1 MLHTAQPVCF
11 EYAISLVHS
20 CHIIVKS
27 IPYSV
32 TGCLQIVNGKFSE
45 VFSCFRQNYYSIVFG
60 FDIWVN
66 VMVIDFHH
74 SGFLSYSDKAKQQ
87 MTSHFPEFVVGGS
100 PVQRL
105 DQEEG

>member
-74 SGFLSYSDKAKQQ
+74 SGFFYLIVIRRNNK
-87 MTSHFPEFVVGGS
+87 
-100 PVQRL
+100 
-105 DQEEG
+105 